1 MSKFRI
7 TLVSLL
13 VICAVAA
20 APTYWN
26 GHKKTATIYRL
37 DLAGVAPTA
46 TQVANNNI
54 QLGDV
59 IVDTSNG
66 TQYTITE
73 TATPLYV
80 TVLATGG
87 QTVPTGDLTLTAG
100 DVILTAGDVTLT
112 AGSFTDSV
120 GTFGEGLAGTGVTS
134 VTTAAEY
141 RGVVHETVLTFG
153 TVVETFTDGDD
164 EGESTNIYTFPQG
177 RILILGAAIDASVT
191 CSTNFGA
198 NPNDLF
204 YVGIGSAAAGDDP
217 TLSETEQDII
227 AVTTLDTVS
236 NTVWTFAWEAD
247 MTAGGD
253 SVYDGT
259 ASAQVLYFNTCVAD
273 TSISADTTAT
283 LTGILRLTWVFLGD
297 D

>member
-7 TLVSLL
+7 MLVSLL

-66 TQYTITE
+66 TQYTITQ

-87 QTVPTGDLTLTAG
+87 QTVPTGD
-100 DVILTAGDVTLT
+100 VTLT
-112 AGSFTDSV
+112 AGSFIDSV
-120 GTFGEGLAGTGVTS
+120 GTFGEGLAGAGVAS
-134 VTTAAEY
+134 VATAVEY

-153 TVVETFTDGDD
+153 TVAETFTDSSD
-164 EGESTNIYTFPQG
+164 EGESTNLYTFPQG

-204 YVGIGSAAAGDDP
+204 YVGIGSAAAGDDA
-217 TLSETEQDII
+217 TLSGTEQDII
-227 AVTTLDTVS
+227 AVTTLDTVG
-236 NTVWTFAWEAD
+236 NTKWTFAWEAD

-259 ASAQVLYFNTCVAD
+259 ASAKVLYFNTCVAD
-273 TSISADTTAT
+273 SSISEDTTAT
-283 LTGILRLTWVFLGD
+283 LTGILRLTWIFLGD

>member
-100 DVILTAGDVTLT
+100 DVILTAG
-112 AGSFTDSV
+112 SFTDSV
-120 GTFGEGLAGTGVTS
+120 GTLGEGLAGAGVAS

-153 TVVETFTDGDD
+153 TVVETFTDGSD

-177 RILILGAAIDASVT
+177 RILILGAAIDATAVAA
-191 CSTNFGA
+191 TNCFEATA
-198 NPNDLF
+198 NDIY
-204 YVGIGSAAAGDDP
+204 YVGIGSAAAGDDA
-217 TLSETEQDII
+217 TLASTEQDII
-227 AVTTLDTVS
+227 AVTTLDTAS
-236 NTVWTFAWEAD
+236 GGTLTHQWEAD

-259 ASAQVLYFNTCVAD
+259 ASAQVLYFNTCVAN
-273 TSISADTTAT
+273 TSISNDCSVT
-283 LTGILRLTWVFLGD
+283 LTGVLRLTWVFLGD